1 MKDKLII
8 AAGLIFLIAVV
19 ATCNTCWVT
28 PTVITKDTVYVHV
41 KDSTNW
47 YRPQITSIQ
56 GAAIPDPSKVRVDSF
71 TTIEHVV
78 VYVPMNVDTAAI
90 LADYFS
96 KIYYSDTTKTKYGNV
111 IIKDTVTQ
119 NRIAARQVITDFKI
133 PEVTITKTISPKRKQ
148 WSIGPQFGYGA
159 NQKPY
164 VGIGMT
170 YSLIKF

>member
-1 MKDKLII
+1 MKDKIII
-8 AAGLIFLIAVV
+8 AGALLFLLMVV
-19 ATCNTCWVT
+19 ITCNKCWVT
-28 PTVITKDTVYVHV
+28 PTVVTKDTVYVHV

-56 GAAIPDPSKVRVDSF
+56 GGAIPDPTKVRVDTLTKF
-71 TTIEHVV
+71 EKVV
-78 VYVPMNVDTAAI
+78 VYIPANIDTGVI
-90 LADYFS
+90 LADYYS
-96 KIYYSDTTKTKYGNV
+96 KVFYSDTTKTKYGNV

-119 NRIAARQVITDFKI
+119 NRISARQVITDFKI
-133 PEVTITKTISPKRKQ
+133 PEVTITKTITPKRKQ

-164 VGIGMT
+164 IGIGIT